1 MDKIDVRTLKFL
13 KEIDNDHTPSQR
25 DLSRKLDVSLGLVNS
40 FVRRLVHKGYLKIT
54 TVPKNRVKYIL
65 TPKGAAE
72 KTRLT
77 YQYVQHSF
85 TFYKR
90 TREKLKRLFKEL
102 MAQQVKRVV
111 FYGISDFAEIAYISL
126 QETPIRMVAIID
138 EKKEGKMFLGE
149 LINNPAMLDSI
160 LFDKIIITYMIEKD
174 AALEKLLKKG
184 IPRSKLV
191 MLE

>member
-1 MDKIDVRTLKFL
+1 MDKKDIRTLKFL
-13 KEIDNDHTPSQR
+13 EEIGNDQTPSQR

-40 FVRRLVHKGYLKIT
+40 FIRRLVHKGYLKIT

-65 TPKGAAE
+65 TPKGATE

-77 YQYVQHSF
+77 YQYIQHSF
-85 TFYKR
+85 TFYKK
-90 TREKLKRLFKEL
+90 TRENLKELFRDL
-102 MAQQVKRVV
+102 MAQQVKLVV
-111 FYGISDFAEIAYISL
+111 FYGVSDLAEIAYISL
-126 QETPIRMVAIID
+126 KETPITMVAIID

-149 LINNPAMLDSI
+149 LINNSTMLDSI

-184 IPRSKLV
+184 IPSSKLV

>member
-1 MDKIDVRTLKFL
+1 MDKKDIRTLKFL
-13 KEIDNDHTPSQR
+13 EEIDNDHTPSQR

-40 FVRRLVHKGYLKIT
+40 FIRRLVHKGYLKIT

-65 TPKGAAE
+65 TPKGVAE

-77 YQYVQHSF
+77 YQYVQYSF
-85 TFYKR
+85 EFYR
-90 TREKLKRLFKEL
+90 RARENLKELFKEL

-111 FYGISDFAEIAYISL
+111 FYGVSDFAEIAYISL
-126 QETPIRMVAIID
+126 QETPIRMVAIFD

-149 LINNPAMLDSI
+149 LINNSAMLDSI

-184 IPRSKLV
+184 IPRNKIV

>member
-1 MDKIDVRTLKFL
+1 MDNKDIRTLKFL
-13 KEIDNDHTPSQR
+13 EEIDNDHTPSQR

-40 FVRRLVHKGYLKIT
+40 FIRRLVHKGYLKIT

-77 YQYVQHSF
+77 YQYVQYSF
-85 TFYKR
+85 EFYR
-90 TREKLKRLFKEL
+90 RARENLKELFKEL

-111 FYGISDFAEIAYISL
+111 FYGVSDFAEIAYISL
-126 QETPIRMVAIID
+126 QETPIRMVAIFD

-149 LINNPAMLDSI
+149 LINNSAMLDSI
-160 LFDKIIITYMIEKD
+160 LFDKIIITYMIEEG

-184 IPRSKLV
+184 IPRNKIV

>member
-1 MDKIDVRTLKFL
+1 MDKKDIRTLKFL
-13 KEIDNDHTPSQR
+13 EVIDNDHTPSQR

-40 FVRRLVHKGYLKIT
+40 FVRRLVYKGYLKIT

-77 YQYVQHSF
+77 YKYVQYSF
-85 TFYKR
+85 EFYR
-90 TREKLKRLFKEL
+90 MARENLKELFRDL
-102 MAQQVKRVV
+102 MAQQVRRVV
-111 FYGISDFAEIAYISL
+111 FYGLSDFAEIAYISL

-149 LINNPAMLDSI
+149 LINNPGMLDSI

-174 AALEKLLKKG
+174 EALEKLLKKG
-184 IPRSKLV
+184 IPRNKIV

>member
-40 FVRRLVHKGYLKIT
+40 FIRRLVHKGYLKIT